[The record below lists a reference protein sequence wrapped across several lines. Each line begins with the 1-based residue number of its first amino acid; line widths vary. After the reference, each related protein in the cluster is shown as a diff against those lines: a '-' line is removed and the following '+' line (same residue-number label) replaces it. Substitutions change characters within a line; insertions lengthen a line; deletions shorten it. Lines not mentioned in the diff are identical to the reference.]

1 VNAKSIGMMA
11 LCIAGLGAGSTI
23 LGCQKETPK
32 PSEVSAA
39 DKSAAQKAAAD
50 KAAADKAAADKA
62 AADKAAAD
70 KVAADKAAADKA
82 AAEKAAASKAAAD
95 KAAAEKAAAD
105 KVAADKAAA
114 EKAETQAKAEA
125 AALPPD
131 LVEMKAEITRMTA
144 QIDLTMAKLDTL
156 CAATGDL
163 EKPSESALAA
173 IEALDAEAKVLK
185 SRGEQMRDRGA
196 AYFEVWEKQLASIS
210 TPEVAEIATKRKEEL
225 SAKYADVLTAMQ
237 ETRAAMDAYWSDM
250 GTIRKAIEEDL
261 TPETQKLLEPQVKA
275 AKEKATTLKSR
286 IETTFA
292 KLGEVSLIYTKR

>member
-1 VNAKSIGMMA
+1 MKAKSIGMMA

-50 KAAADKAAADKA
+50 KAAADKTAADKAAADRAAADKA
-62 AADKAAAD
+62 AADK
-70 KVAADKAAADKA
+70 